1 MLFTP
6 RRSACRLLHTAAGL
20 LIASVLVSAA
30 PAAGQESKSA
40 AAAKELSQLLDAG
53 KLDAIAAPDPATPG
67 SFIAAMYIPG
77 AQLLVVSAKY
87 SAPTLIAD
95 KLAKKDYRDIYMDLQ
110 AASVAGSRTFVQDML
125 ADGLIAKPDGAGDVF
140 EEGQQKAITF
150 DGEWKKA
157 KMSEDEYMKRFADSD
172 DKYAKMLQIL
182 VAQVKSGKAGSGH

>member
-6 RRSACRLLHTAAGL
+6 RRSACRLLNTAAGL
-20 LIASVLVSAA
+20 LIASTLVSAA
-30 PAAGQESKSA
+30 PAAGQDSKSA

-53 KLDAIAAPDPATPG
+53 KLDAIAAPDPANPG
-67 SFIAAMYIPG
+67 SFVAAMYIPG

-110 AASVAGSRTFVQDML
+110 AASVAGTRIFVQDML
-125 ADGLIAKPDGAGDVF
+125 ADGLIAKPDGAGDVY
-140 EEGQQKAITF
+140 EEGPKATTF

-157 KMSEDEYMKRFADSD
+157 KITEDDYMKRFADAD
-172 DKYAKMLQIL
+172 DKYAKMLQVL
-182 VAQVKSGKAGSGH
+182 VAQVKAGKAGSGN